1 MGWWHHGWL
10 LGLGGG
16 EWWMVLVMGLL
27 MLLFW
32 GGLIALL
39 FFAIRAAVG
48 RGSYQPPNVAV
59 GSEALDVLARR
70 YASGEISADEYKEM
84 KEVLQA

>member
-1 MGWWHHGWL
+1 MGWWHHGWI

-32 GGLIALL
+32 GGVLALL
-39 FFAIRAAVG
+39 FWVVRAAAG
-48 RGSYQPPNVAV
+48 QRGPHQGP
-59 GSEALDVLARR
+59 GEGALDILARR
-70 YASGEISADEYKEM
+70 YAMGEISAEEYQEM
-84 KEVLQA
+84 KAALQD